1 MPGAFSE
8 IIDDIEDLIS
18 SQDITPK
25 ERYASRKN
33 VSVRSKKKD
42 TKDLEPVEKVVLESV
57 VPGTQT
63 IYMKTWG
70 CAHNNSDSEYMAGLL
85 AAQGYK
91 LTEDKWQAQLWL
103 LNSCTV
109 KSPAEDHFK
118 NEIEL
123 GQSRGIHVVLAG
135 CVPQGAP
142 RAAYL
147 QGLSVVG
154 VQQID
159 RIVEIVEE
167 TLKGHT
173 VRLFSQKKTDG
184 GKKAGGASLLL
195 PKVRKNPLIEIIPIN
210 TGCLNQC
217 TYCKTKHA
225 RGELG
230 SYPPE
235 EIVERAR
242 QSFKEGVCEIWL
254 TSEDTD
260 LACRGELG
268 SYPLEEIVERARQS
282 FKEGVCEIWLTSE
295 DTGTYGRDIG
305 TTLPALLWQ
314 LVEVIPEGCRLR
326 LGMTNPPYIL
336 EHLAEIAQIMHHPR
350 VYKFLHVPVQSGS
363 DEVLSDMKREYTR
376 ADFERVVDYLRF
388 KVPGMT
394 IATDIICGFPTETEA
409 NFEDT
414 MSLCKKYKFPSLF
427 INQFFPRPG
436 TPAAKMQ
443 RVPGQ
448 EVKKRTKQLSD
459 FFRSYEP
466 YGHKIGETQEVL
478 VTDISHD
485 KNYYV
490 AHNQYYEQVLV
501 PKEDTYMGKMLP
513 VQITSATK
521 FSMMGQPIGK
531 HVAHNEYYEQ
541 VLVPKEDTYMGK
553 MLPVQITSATKFSMM
568 GQPIGKHV
576 AHNEYYEQ
584 VLVPKEDTY
593 MGKMLPVQ
601 ITSATKF
608 SMMGQ
613 PIGKHVAHNE
623 YYEQVLVPKEDTYMG
638 KMLPV
643 QITSAT
649 KFSMMGQ
656 PIGKHV
662 AHNEYYEQV
671 LVPKEDTYMGKML
684 PVQITSATKFS
695 MMGQPIDKPKTP
707 GLAQPLKKGEVSGL
721 TKTES
726 KRTIP
731 VFTRILLVAVV
742 LRLIWAFYYYSCY

>member
-254 TSEDTD
+254 TSEDT
-260 LACRGELG
+260 
-268 SYPLEEIVERARQS
+268 
-282 FKEGVCEIWLTSE
+282 
-295 DTGTYGRDIG
+295 GTYGRDIG

-521 FSMMGQPIGK
+521 FSMMGQPI
-531 HVAHNEYYEQ
+531 
-541 VLVPKEDTYMGK
+541 
-553 MLPVQITSATKFSMM
+553 
-568 GQPIGKHV
+568 
-576 AHNEYYEQ
+576 
-584 VLVPKEDTY
+584 
-593 MGKMLPVQ
+593 
-601 ITSATKF
+601 
-608 SMMGQ
+608 
-613 PIGKHVAHNE
+613 
-623 YYEQVLVPKEDTYMG
+623 
-638 KMLPV
+638 
-643 QITSAT
+643 
-649 KFSMMGQ
+649 
-656 PIGKHV
+656 
-662 AHNEYYEQV
+662 
-671 LVPKEDTYMGKML
+671 
-684 PVQITSATKFS
+684 
-695 MMGQPIDKPKTP
+695 DKPKTP

>member
-1 MPGAFSE
+1 MPGALTE

-25 ERYASRKN
+25 ERYSSRKN
-33 VSVRSKKKD
+33 VSVRSKKRESKD
-42 TKDLEPVEKVVLESV
+42 AEPVEKLVLESV

-63 IYMKTWG
+63 IYVKTWG
-70 CAHNNSDSEYMAGLL
+70 CAHNNSDSEYMAGLM
-85 AAQGYK
+85 AAHGYR

-123 GQSRGIHVVLAG
+123 GQSRGIHVVVAG

-142 RAAYL
+142 RAGYL

-173 VRLFSQKKTDG
+173 VRLFGQKKTG
-184 GKKAGGASLLL
+184 EGRKAGGASLLL

-242 QSFKEGVCEIWL
+242 QSF
-254 TSEDTD
+254 
-260 LACRGELG
+260 
-268 SYPLEEIVERARQS
+268 Q
-282 FKEGVCEIWLTSE
+282 EGVCEIWLTSE

-305 TTLPALLWQ
+305 TSLPELLHR
-314 LVEVIPEGCRLR
+314 LVEVIPAGCRLR

-336 EHLAEIAQIMHHPR
+336 EHLPRVADIMHHPR

-363 DEVLSDMKREYTR
+363 DQVLADMKREYTR
-376 ADFERVVDYLRF
+376 ADFERVVDFLRE

-394 IATDIICGFPTETEA
+394 IATDIICGFPTESEA
-409 NFEDT
+409 DFAQT
-414 MSLCKKYKFPSLF
+414 MSLCDQYRFPVLF

-436 TPAAKMQ
+436 TPAAKMP

-448 EVKKRTKQLSD
+448 EVKKRTKQLSEL
-459 FFRSYEP
+459 FRSYEP
-466 YGHKIGETQEVL
+466 YGHKVGEIQEVL

-485 KNYYV
+485 KNYFV
-490 AHNQYYEQVLV
+490 GHNEFYEQVLV
-501 PKEDTYMGKMLP
+501 PKEDQYMGKMLT
-513 VQITSATK
+513 VKITKATK
-521 FSMMGQPIGK
+521 FSMFG
-531 HVAHNEYYEQ
+531 E
-541 VLVPKEDTYMGK
+541 
-553 MLPVQITSATKFSMM
+553 
-568 GQPIGKHV
+568 
-576 AHNEYYEQ
+576 
-584 VLVPKEDTY
+584 
-593 MGKMLPVQ
+593 
-601 ITSATKF
+601 
-608 SMMGQ
+608 
-613 PIGKHVAHNE
+613 
-623 YYEQVLVPKEDTYMG
+623 
-638 KMLPV
+638 
-643 QITSAT
+643 
-649 KFSMMGQ
+649 
-656 PIGKHV
+656 
-662 AHNEYYEQV
+662 
-671 LVPKEDTYMGKML
+671 
-684 PVQITSATKFS
+684 
-695 MMGQPIDKPKTP
+695 PIDKPKMP
-707 GLAQPLKKGEVSGL
+707 GLTAPLKKGEVSGVASPK
-721 TKTES
+721 KT
-726 KRTIP
+726 TVPLPIF
-731 VFTRILLVAVV
+731 VLFFALVV
-742 LRLIWAFYYYSCY
+742 RLIWFFL